1 MSVFTKVSHAEL
13 EEFLKRFALGELIG
27 YQGIGEGVENTN
39 FRLEPRDAR
48 LAYSTTATLQNVA
61 VGQLTRRAADW
72 GRSRATSTVRVQTP
86 HDSSTGS
93 PCQRLYHGEGGQI
106 EIAAA
111 ILSRDAS
118 QDIVLCD
125 LTHVLQIA
133 HFDFQIA
140 EASAWTSF

>member
-1 MSVFTKVSHAEL
+1 
-13 EEFLKRFALGELIG
+13 
-27 YQGIGEGVENTN
+27 
-39 FRLEPRDAR
+39 
-48 LAYSTTATLQNVA
+48 
-61 VGQLTRRAADW
+61 
-72 GRSRATSTVRVQTP
+72 
-86 HDSSTGS
+86 
-93 PCQRLYHGEGGQI
+93 LYHGEGGQI